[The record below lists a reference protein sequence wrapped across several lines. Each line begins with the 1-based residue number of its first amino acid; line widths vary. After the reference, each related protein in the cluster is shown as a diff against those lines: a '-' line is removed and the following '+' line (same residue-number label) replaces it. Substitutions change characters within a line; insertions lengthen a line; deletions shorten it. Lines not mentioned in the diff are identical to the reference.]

1 MSGFIAAVVFA
12 LLNLDPS
19 AAFAYDVFGT
29 VVLVGIAATT
39 AEFLGNERLLRP
51 AVALVLST
59 DPPPEAGA
67 LGVGPRIVLTWLA
80 VAAAPLVG
88 IALVPAGRVPDDAS
102 DLALPL
108 AFLAASAVVAGWRAR

>member
-1 MSGFIAAVVFA
+1 M
-12 LLNLDPS
+12 
-19 AAFAYDVFGT
+19 
-29 VVLVGIAATT
+29 
-39 AEFLGNERLLRP
+39 
-51 AVALVLST
+51 
-59 DPPPEAGA
+59 
-67 LGVGPRIVLTWLA
+67 LTWLA